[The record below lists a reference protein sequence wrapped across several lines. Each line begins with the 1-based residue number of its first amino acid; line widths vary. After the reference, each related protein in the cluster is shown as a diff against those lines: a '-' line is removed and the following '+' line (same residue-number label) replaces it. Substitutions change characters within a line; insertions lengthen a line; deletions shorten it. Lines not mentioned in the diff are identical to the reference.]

1 MATYKRINQLGQTY
15 SVGDNDFLPVDVQGA
30 SETQKVKKSDLF
42 YGYVEDAPNDENTR
56 NWTWARR
63 NGNWYRIYPDDY
75 VFEAPTDGKIYVRVN
90 GEWVSVTGVSGD
102 MLQSVYDTHGK
113 STDIFDYVDNAVGI
127 PDNASESLLGAPIV
141 KTGKLI
147 YKDYGIETDVLNCL
161 IYGETIH
168 RLENPI
174 LAKSF
179 ENKST
184 LAGIDVINLFAIGR
198 DLLTDR
204 NLVIGSFNNGE
215 DNTVVKTSKPAK
227 VNKGETYTFED
238 GEEVLNLKVVSVNR
252 LNEPDGVFSTTFL
265 PNKSKI
271 AIPDNVE
278 YVGVELQFSD
288 KREIDL
294 EEFNNYYL
302 LGIVVYYDNQYN
314 DFYLEVDTP
323 LYSLDSVASDYC
335 DFNKGLIYHNIKKD
349 TLTYNAGWTVSVV
362 GSGFKN
368 STIPFELSLGQTSW
382 VENSL
387 IYGDSNVLPAKSID
401 DFAVSDT
408 ECIAFHNG
416 KAYIRINYEHL
427 QRNPGQTNQDYENGL
442 EGFLYSNPIDVI
454 YKLDSPTVFDINSP
468 SSRVGG
474 PTTLFTFDSITN
486 FFAVGISFIA
496 EEDVII
502 SQCDLEIKFDNV
514 VNHIVR
520 KRGDEMF
527 GDLTIRGYNGLQTHY
542 IGGYE
547 EEGADGEVIDS
558 SLKLNNHSEAKVY
571 VNGDNPVLDLR
582 DFTTKLDW
590 EPKAQTIS
598 DKEAND
604 KRLVN
609 AEYVHRDYA
618 PLDSAHLVGTPTA
631 PKATELGTNQIATG
645 EFVEEHYYNKTE
657 TDGNYIHTVDGEARG
672 NLVLNE
678 TLPKSVTNKKRI
690 PNIEFIETYYYDS
703 DETDG
708 KFAPINSPHLTGIP
722 TTPMPDEVTGTQIT
736 NVDYVKNNYYSKNGG
751 PVYGDVTVEG
761 TPDKKGDLIV
771 KGNINNAKYGSDGIT
786 VTNKNLAVVTDNV
799 GNIVTTD
806 VTTSEIQSLKNIKG
820 NIQSQ
825 IDNIPKY
832 NYLSGLSIDVTGA
845 EWPAQSVIDT
855 AAKAKITATYPSPK
869 MWDAVTVAV
878 TLLPS
883 DKRRDL
889 LYYYTD
895 GSLGSAAGW
904 YYLYDL
910 STSINRANGT
920 TAGIVE
926 DSTNGDVSFADGSP
940 TVHHSETADK
950 LSTARTINGTSFD
963 GSANITTAKWGTT
976 RTFNTSGVMTGSTSV
991 DGSSNINLN
1000 LTYNYIPLPE
1010 NSDLNNYKTFGHYY
1024 VELVKI
1030 ARTFINCPTEQAFG
1044 LEIISSGAGIAQI
1057 ITTYSPE
1064 DSERYYRI
1072 CYNSSWSPWYRI
1084 YSESDKPTPTGIGA
1098 LPLTGGTVT
1107 GTLVLSK
1114 TQDADGG
1121 LDNQPALIVGGT
1133 SSQPH
1138 IEIDSNEVMA
1148 KENSI
1153 SSAPLYLNMGG
1164 GNVIIGSG
1172 GLTVSGGSK
1181 FSGTVEIQTPIADN
1195 HATTK
1200 KYVDELALGK
1210 ELVLEGNPVSIA
1222 YAGTNRIASITA
1234 YGENAQGGTTE
1245 APVALTGVDSV
1256 QVSGNNLFVNN
1267 AVTETKSG
1275 ITFTVNTDRSITVNG
1290 TASTSASVVQ
1300 YTGYNLTLPDG
1311 GYALSGTSS
1320 LTGVEV
1326 GARIKRANGDNEW
1339 FTVDSYLHTRTF
1351 NIATGDIIVSFY
1363 VLVRAGQTADNV
1375 TVYPMLNVGS
1385 TALPYEPYNG
1395 SITQLPIP
1403 RPLRRVGDVKDKCI
1417 TRVKSVY
1424 DKRIV
1429 LDGTEI
1435 WTEYT
1440 DENWQGAGYHVYR
1453 FYDADALLGQPIV
1466 SNKYPSR
1473 RGSSSFKGT
1482 LGVASGGQSILFS
1495 VVEQKTVD
1503 DWKAYLAD
1511 QKKAGTPLIIY
1522 RQSTAYDGT
1531 NGLDVCLTEYLTG
1544 FAELDGT
1551 EGVNLGNIDA
1561 SADVQ
1566 QFNIYGVLSSPNNSE
1581 NAICSHFERANVSGG
1596 VNSGFQIYNTLLVFG
1611 MPRDILLEYGFI
1623 TGDSGTY
1630 IHAFKAYLAAQK
1642 AAGTPVQIAYQLAT
1656 PEVYATD
1663 PLDIDNAAG
1672 PLTVMTGGELEVR
1685 MTELVGNRELNSKAN
1700 INDVL
1705 LLDNNNPYTPTNN
1718 YNPATKKYVDDAM
1731 ASAGTGDMLKNV
1743 YDTNNNGIVDN
1754 AEKVNGLTVQT
1765 AVPANAKFTDTT
1777 YGVVSTSAN
1786 GLAPKL
1792 PGNTTSYLRGDGTW
1806 ATISVPSGAV
1816 SGVKGNA
1823 ESTYRTGN
1831 VNLTPANIGAIPN
1844 GGAASL
1850 TDELTINASGH
1861 PITVSNGNISIE
1873 DANISIVNGE
1883 LNYDAGTY

>member
-15 SVGDNDFLPVDVQGA
+15 SVGDNDFLPVDIQGA

-42 YGYVEDAPNDENTR
+42 YGYVTDAPNDENTKG
-56 NWTWARR
+56 WTWARR

-102 MLQSVYDTHGK
+102 MLQSIYDTHGK
-113 STDIFDYVDNAVGI
+113 ATDIFDYVDNAVGV

-141 KTGKLI
+141 KTGKFI
-147 YKDYGIETDVLNCL
+147 YKDYGIETDVLDCL
-161 IYGETIH
+161 VYGETIH
-168 RLENPI
+168 RLENPV
-174 LAKSF
+174 LVKSF

-184 LAGIDVINLFAIGR
+184 LSGIDIINLFAIGR
-198 DLLTDR
+198 DLLTTREID
-204 NLVIGSFNNGE
+204 IGSFGNKE
-215 DNTVVKTSKPAK
+215 DNTVVRTLKPAK

-238 GEEVLNLKVVSVNR
+238 EWRIFNLKVVSVNR
-252 LNEPDGVFSTTFL
+252 LNEPDGVFSTSLL
-265 PNKSKI
+265 PHDSKI
-271 AIPDNVE
+271 TIPNNVE
-278 YVGVELQFSD
+278 YVAVELQFTD
-288 KREIDL
+288 KREINL
-294 EEFNNYYL
+294 EEFNNYWL
-302 LGIVVYYDNQYN
+302 SGEVVYYDNQYEH
-314 DFYLEVDTP
+314 FSLEMDTP
-323 LYSLDSVASDYC
+323 LYSLDLVASDYC
-335 DFNKGLIYHNIKKD
+335 DFNKSLICHNIKRD
-349 TLTYNAGWTVSVV
+349 TLTYEDGWKVSAV
-362 GSGFKN
+362 GSGFRN
-368 STIPFELSLGQTSW
+368 STVPFELSFGQTSW
-382 VENSL
+382 VDNSL
-387 IYGDSNVLPAKSID
+387 IYGDSNVLSAKSID

-408 ECIAFHNG
+408 ECIAFHDG
-416 KAYIRINYEHL
+416 KVYIRINYDHL
-427 QRNPGQTNQDYENGL
+427 QRNPGQTNQEYENGL
-442 EGFLYSNPIDVI
+442 QGFLYSNPIDVI
-454 YKLDSPTVFDINSP
+454 YKLDSPVVFDINAP
-468 SSRVGG
+468 SERASGG
-474 PTTLFTFDSITN
+474 PRRIYTFDSITN
-486 FFAVGISFIA
+486 FFVVGISTIS
-496 EEDVII
+496 EEDMIF
-502 SQCDLEIKFDNV
+502 SQCDLEMRFDNV
-514 VNHIVR
+514 VNHLVR
-520 KRGDEMF
+520 KRGDVMI
-527 GDLTIRGYNGLQTHY
+527 GDLTLKGYTTLFTHS
-542 IGGYE
+542 IKGYPE
-547 EEGADGEVIDS
+547 DEIADG
-558 SLKLNNHSEAKVY
+558 SLKLNSDSEDKVY

-582 DFTTKLDW
+582 DFTIKLDW

-609 AEYVHRDYA
+609 AEYIHRDYA
-618 PLDSAHLVGTPTA
+618 PLDSAPLVGVPTA
-631 PKATELGTNQIATG
+631 PKATKLGTSQIATG
-645 EFVEEHYYNKTE
+645 EFVEENYYNKTE
-657 TDGNYIHTVDGEARG
+657 ADGNYIHSVDGEASG

-678 TLPKSVTNKKRI
+678 TLPKNVTNKKRI
-690 PNIEFIETYYYDS
+690 PNVEFIETYYYDS

-708 KFAPINSPHLTGIP
+708 KFAPIDSPHLTGIP

-1245 APVALTGVDSV
+1245 APVALTGVDSAILFE
-1256 QVSGNNLFVNN
+1256 QHTPINLAKPNEGESNGISIIAN
-1267 AVTETKSG
+1267 ADGSVTA
-1275 ITFTVNTDRSITVNG
+1275 RG
-1290 TASTSASVVQ
+1290 TA
-1300 YTGYNLTLPDG
+1300 
-1311 GYALSGTSS
+1311 
-1320 LTGVEV
+1320 
-1326 GARIKRANGDNEW
+1326 IKDTW
-1339 FTVDSYLHTRTF
+1339 P
-1351 NIATGDIIVSFY
+1351 
-1363 VLVRAGQTADNV
+1363 VLVRIKIPSSIVSGDITISLSSPASVGMAFQSHSPSGKVENVYLSAGYTSVTTKIKSGYTGMHIFLSLLPDQTIDETFHIMIAQGIEPVPFVPYVEPSV
-1375 TVYPMLNVGS
+1375 TP
-1385 TALPYEPYNG
+1385 
-1395 SITQLPIP
+1395 LPIP
-1403 RPLRRVGDVKDKCI
+1403 RALHEVGDVRDVCR
-1417 TRVKSVY
+1417 TRVKSIY

-1429 LDGTEI
+1429 LDGTES
-1435 WTEYT
+1435 WFLRTE
-1440 DENWQGAGYHVYR
+1440 NPNS
-1453 FYDADALLGQPIV
+1453 FALGMGERVVIGV
-1466 SNKYPSR
+1466 SNNYASLRLSELGTRTGIYLKYTMAIVITDLACS
-1473 RGSSSFKGT
+1473 T
-1482 LGVASGGQSILFS
+1482 
-1495 VVEQKTVD
+1495 VEELKAKLAENPVTV
-1503 DWKAYLAD
+1503 Y
-1511 QKKAGTPLIIY
+1511 Y
-1522 RQSTAYDGT
+1522 QSTAYDGT
-1531 NGLDVCLTEYLTG
+1531 NGLDVCLTEYQTG
-1544 FAELDGT
+1544 FAELDGET
-1551 EGVNLGNIDA
+1551 LAFTTKN
-1561 SADVQ
+1561 
-1566 QFNIYGVLSSPNNSE
+1566 NIYWDLPRGSSPGIVSGPHIIN
-1581 NAICSHFERANVSGG
+1581 SHFPSNVFESN
-1596 VNSGFQIYNTLLVFG
+1596 VAYS
-1611 MPRDILLEYGFI
+1611 FI
-1623 TGDSGTY
+1623 FSTKTKMEPYFDTVE
-1630 IHAFKAYLAAQK
+1630 ALNAYLSAQK
-1642 AAGTPVQIAYQLAT
+1642 AAGTPVQVAYQLAT

-1672 PLTVMTGGELEVR
+1672 PLTVMTGGEVEVYN
-1685 MTELVGNRELNSKAN
+1685 TSLVGERELNLKAN

-1705 LLDNNNPYTPTNN
+1705 LLDNKNPYTPTSN

-1844 GGAASL
+1844 GGATSL
-1850 TDELTINASGH
+1850 TDELTINASGY

>member
-102 MLQSVYDTHGK
+102 MLQSIYDTHGK
-113 STDIFDYVDNAVGI
+113 ATDIFDYVDNAVGV

-141 KTGKLI
+141 KTGKFI

-416 KAYIRINYEHL
+416 KAYIRINYDHL
-427 QRNPGQTNQDYENGL
+427 QRNPGQTNQEYENGL
-442 EGFLYSNPIDVI
+442 QGFLYSNPIDVI
-454 YKLDSPTVFDINSP
+454 YKLDSPVVFDINAP
-468 SSRVGG
+468 SERASGG
-474 PTTLFTFDSITN
+474 PRRIYTFDSITN
-486 FFAVGISFIA
+486 FFAVGISTIS
-496 EEDVII
+496 EEDMIF
-502 SQCDLEIKFDNV
+502 SQCDLEMRFDNV
-514 VNHIVR
+514 VNHLVR
-520 KRGDEMF
+520 KRGDVMI
-527 GDLTIRGYNGLQTHY
+527 GDLTLKGYTTLFTHS
-542 IGGYE
+542 IKGYPE
-547 EEGADGEVIDS
+547 DEIADG
-558 SLKLNNHSEAKVY
+558 SLKLNSDSEDKVY

-582 DFTTKLDW
+582 DFTIKLDW

-609 AEYVHRDYA
+609 AEYIHRDYA
-618 PLDSAHLVGTPTA
+618 PLDSAPLVGVPTA
-631 PKATELGTNQIATG
+631 PKATKLGTSQIATG
-645 EFVEEHYYNKTE
+645 EFVEENYYNKTE
-657 TDGNYIHTVDGEARG
+657 ADGNYIHSVDGEASG

-678 TLPKSVTNKKRI
+678 TLPKNVTNKKRI
-690 PNIEFIETYYYDS
+690 PNVEFIETYYYDS

-708 KFAPINSPHLTGIP
+708 KFAPIDSPHLTGIP

-751 PVYGDVTVEG
+751 PVYGDVIVEG

-832 NYLSGLSIDVTGA
+832 NYLSGLSIDITGA
-845 EWPAQSVIDT
+845 EWPAQSIIDT
-855 AAKAKITATYPSPK
+855 AVKAKITATYPSPK

-926 DSTNGDVSFADGSP
+926 DSTNGDVTFADGSP

-1222 YAGTNRIASITA
+1222 YAGANRIDALTL
-1234 YGENAQGGTTE
+1234 YGENVQGGTTE

-1256 QVSGNNLFVNN
+1256 HVCGRNLLPNKAGAKTV
-1267 AVTETKSG
+1267 AG
-1275 ITFTVNTDRSITVNG
+1275 ITYTVNPDKSVTAKG
-1290 TASTSASVVQ
+1290 TATSWSNIVIDADFSLPAGTYTLNSNIQTAGVNLVIGKDTTGKKNIAVSSTASKTFTLSDSIKHCVAYIAVAPDSVVD
-1300 YTGYNLTLPDG
+1300 TTI
-1311 GYALSGTSS
+1311 
-1320 LTGVEV
+1320 
-1326 GARIKRANGDNEW
+1326 R
-1339 FTVDSYLHTRTF
+1339 
-1351 NIATGDIIVSFY
+1351 
-1363 VLVRAGQTADNV
+1363 
-1375 TVYPMLNVGS
+1375 PMLNLGK
-1385 TALPYEPYNG
+1385 TAMPYEPYQGNV
-1395 SITQLPIP
+1395 TQLPIP
-1403 RPLRRVGDVKDKCI
+1403 RPLRRVGDVRDVCV
-1417 TRVKSVY
+1417 TRQEY
-1424 DKRIV
+1424 E
-1429 LDGTEI
+1429 GTEKLVVTYNVGYI
-1435 WTEYT
+1435 ASYAGESITTAWISST
-1440 DENWQGAGYHVYR
+1440 GALSTG
-1453 FYDADALLGQPIV
+1453 AE
-1466 SNKYPSR
+1466 
-1473 RGSSSFKGT
+1473 
-1482 LGVASGGQSILFS
+1482 VA
-1495 VVEQKTVD
+1495 
-1503 DWKAYLAD
+1503 Y
-1511 QKKAGTPLIIY
+1511 
-1522 RQSTAYDGT
+1522 
-1531 NGLDVCLTEYLTG
+1531 
-1544 FAELDGT
+1544 
-1551 EGVNLGNIDA
+1551 
-1561 SADVQ
+1561 
-1566 QFNIYGVLSSPNNSE
+1566 VLSS
-1581 NAICSHFERANVSGG
+1581 
-1596 VNSGFQIYNTLLVFG
+1596 
-1611 MPRDILLEYGFI
+1611 
-1623 TGDSGTY
+1623 
-1630 IHAFKAYLAAQK
+1630 
-1642 AAGTPVQIAYQLAT
+1642 

-1672 PLTVMTGGELEVR
+1672 PLTVLTGGEVEVYN
-1685 MTELVGNRELNSKAN
+1685 TSLVGERELNLKAN

-1705 LLDNNNPYTPTNN
+1705 LLDNKNPYTPTSN

>member
-102 MLQSVYDTHGK
+102 MLQSIYDTHGK
-113 STDIFDYVDNAVGI
+113 ATDIFDYVDNAVGV

-141 KTGKLI
+141 KTGKFI

-416 KAYIRINYEHL
+416 KAYIRINYDHL
-427 QRNPGQTNQDYENGL
+427 QRNPGQTNQEYENGL
-442 EGFLYSNPIDVI
+442 QGFLYSNPIDVI
-454 YKLDSPTVFDINSP
+454 YKLDSPVVFDINAP
-468 SSRVGG
+468 SERASGG
-474 PTTLFTFDSITN
+474 PRRIYTFDSITN
-486 FFAVGISFIA
+486 FFAVGISTIS
-496 EEDVII
+496 EEDMIF
-502 SQCDLEIKFDNV
+502 SQCDLEMRFDNV
-514 VNHIVR
+514 VNHLVR
-520 KRGDEMF
+520 KRGDVMI
-527 GDLTIRGYNGLQTHY
+527 GDLTLKGYTTLFTHS
-542 IGGYE
+542 IKGYPE
-547 EEGADGEVIDS
+547 DEIADG
-558 SLKLNNHSEAKVY
+558 SLKLNSDSEDKVY

-582 DFTTKLDW
+582 DFTIKLDW

-609 AEYVHRDYA
+609 AEYIHRDYA
-618 PLDSAHLVGTPTA
+618 PLDSAPLVGVPTA
-631 PKATELGTNQIATG
+631 PKATKLGTSQIATG
-645 EFVEEHYYNKTE
+645 EFVEENYYNKTE
-657 TDGNYIHTVDGEARG
+657 ADGNYIHSVDGEASG

-678 TLPKSVTNKKRI
+678 TLPKNVTNKKRI
-690 PNIEFIETYYYDS
+690 PNVEFIETYYYDS

-708 KFAPINSPHLTGIP
+708 KFAPIDSPHLTGIP

-736 NVDYVKNNYYSKNGG
+736 NIDYVKNNYYSKNGG

-1245 APVALTGVDSV
+1245 APVALTGVDEV
-1256 QVSGNNLFVNN
+1256 LVAGNNLCP
-1267 AVTETKSG
+1267 KG
-1275 ITFTVNTDRSITVNG
+1275 ILKTITREGVTFTHNPDGSVSVQG
-1290 TASTSASVVQ
+1290 TASKNADYYYFGQYNMPNSNSVKLGTGK
-1300 YTGYNLTLPDG
+1300 YT
-1311 GYALSGTSS
+1311 LSGCPSNIILYLIDIEKIIASQLNSTPVVFTKP
-1320 LTGVEV
+1320 LMEITCVLIRVPEGKTV
-1326 GARIKRANGDNEW
+1326 NE
-1339 FTVDSYLHTRTF
+1339 
-1351 NIATGDIIVSFY
+1351 
-1363 VLVRAGQTADNV
+1363 
-1375 TVYPMLNVGS
+1375 TVYPMLNIGA

-1395 SITQLPIP
+1395 SITPLPIP
-1403 RPLRRVGDVKDKCI
+1403 RPLHKVGDVRDVCR

-1531 NGLDVCLTEYLTG
+1531 NGLDVCLTEYQTG
-1544 FAELDGT
+1544 FVEIDGET
-1551 EGVNLGNIDA
+1551 VRGNYA
-1561 SADVQ
+1561 Q
-1566 QFNIYGVLSSPNNSE
+1566 NGERPYGVVVSPSTIVSPE
-1581 NAICSHFERANVSGG
+1581 SLICSNANVKNQNLNWGY
-1596 VNSGFQIYNTLLVFG
+1596 VYAANNPIKDFIFG
-1611 MPRDILLEYGFI
+1611 LIGSDITSTTELN
-1623 TGDSGTY
+1623 
-1630 IHAFKAYLAAQK
+1630 AYFAAQK

-1663 PLDIDNAAG
+1663 PVDFDNTAG
-1672 PLTVMTGGELEVR
+1672 PLTVMTGGEVEVYN
-1685 MTELVGNRELNSKAN
+1685 TSLVGERELNLKAN

-1705 LLDNNNPYTPTNN
+1705 LLDNKNPYTPTSN

>member
-102 MLQSVYDTHGK
+102 MLQSIYDTHGK
-113 STDIFDYVDNAVGI
+113 ATDIFDYVDNAVGV

-141 KTGKLI
+141 KTGKFI
-147 YKDYGIETDVLNCL
+147 YKDYGIETDVLDCL
-161 IYGETIH
+161 VYGETIH
-168 RLENPI
+168 RLENPV
-174 LAKSF
+174 LVKSF

-184 LAGIDVINLFAIGR
+184 LSGIDIINLFAIGR
-198 DLLTDR
+198 DLLTTREID
-204 NLVIGSFNNGE
+204 IGSFGNKE
-215 DNTVVKTSKPAK
+215 DNTVVRTLKPAK

-238 GEEVLNLKVVSVNR
+238 EWRIFNLKVVSVNR
-252 LNEPDGVFSTTFL
+252 LNEPDGVFSTSLL
-265 PNKSKI
+265 PHDSKI
-271 AIPDNVE
+271 TIPNNVE
-278 YVGVELQFSD
+278 YVAVELQFTD
-288 KREIDL
+288 KREINL
-294 EEFNNYYL
+294 EEFNNYWL
-302 LGIVVYYDNQYN
+302 SGEVVYYDNQYEH
-314 DFYLEVDTP
+314 FSLEMDTP
-323 LYSLDSVASDYC
+323 LYSLDLVASDYC
-335 DFNKGLIYHNIKKD
+335 DFNKSLICHNIKRD
-349 TLTYNAGWTVSVV
+349 TLTYEDGWKVSAV
-362 GSGFKN
+362 GSGFRN
-368 STIPFELSLGQTSW
+368 STVPFELSFGQTSW
-382 VENSL
+382 VDNSL
-387 IYGDSNVLPAKSID
+387 IYGDSNVLSAKSID

-408 ECIAFHNG
+408 ECIAFHDG
-416 KAYIRINYEHL
+416 KVYIRINYDHL
-427 QRNPGQTNQDYENGL
+427 QRNPGQTNQEYENGL
-442 EGFLYSNPIDVI
+442 QGFLYSNPIDVI
-454 YKLDSPTVFDINSP
+454 YKLDSPVVFDINAP
-468 SSRVGG
+468 SERASGG
-474 PTTLFTFDSITN
+474 PRRIYTFDSITN
-486 FFAVGISFIA
+486 FFAVGISTIS
-496 EEDVII
+496 EEDMIF
-502 SQCDLEIKFDNV
+502 SQCDLEMRFDNV
-514 VNHIVR
+514 VNHLVR
-520 KRGDEMF
+520 KRGDVMI
-527 GDLTIRGYNGLQTHY
+527 GDLTLKGYTTLFTHS
-542 IGGYE
+542 IKGYPE
-547 EEGADGEVIDS
+547 DEIADG
-558 SLKLNNHSEAKVY
+558 SLKLNSDSEDKVY

-582 DFTTKLDW
+582 DFTIKLDW

-609 AEYVHRDYA
+609 AEYIHRDYA
-618 PLDSAHLVGTPTA
+618 PLDSAPLVGVPTA
-631 PKATELGTNQIATG
+631 PKATKLGTSQIATG
-645 EFVEEHYYNKTE
+645 EFVEENYYNKTE
-657 TDGNYIHTVDGEARG
+657 ADGNYIHSVDGEASG

-678 TLPKSVTNKKRI
+678 TLPKNVTNKKRI
-690 PNIEFIETYYYDS
+690 PNVEFIETYYYDS

-708 KFAPINSPHLTGIP
+708 KFAPIDSPHLTGIP

-736 NVDYVKNNYYSKNGG
+736 NIDYVKNNYYSKNGG

-1222 YAGTNRIASITA
+1222 YAGANRIDALTL

-1256 QVSGNNLFVNN
+1256 FVGGRNLLPKATKTQTIYGVTFTPNPNGSVSVSGTATTNVGYSYVRFERALLGRTVCLSGGSTQAQVLINERLSSGAFVRNVLVDRGQGISGTLTKQKEDN
-1267 AVTETKSG
+1267 ILYVTIQVLAGT
-1275 ITFTVNTDRSITVNG
+1275 TVNTTI
-1290 TASTSASVVQ
+1290 
-1300 YTGYNLTLPDG
+1300 
-1311 GYALSGTSS
+1311 
-1320 LTGVEV
+1320 
-1326 GARIKRANGDNEW
+1326 
-1339 FTVDSYLHTRTF
+1339 
-1351 NIATGDIIVSFY
+1351 
-1363 VLVRAGQTADNV
+1363 
-1375 TVYPMLNVGS
+1375 YPMLNLGES
-1385 TALPYEPYNG
+1385 PLPYEPYQG
-1395 SITQLPIP
+1395 RVTPLPIP
-1403 RPLRRVGDVKDKCI
+1403 RPLRRVGDVKDKCV
-1417 TRVKSVY
+1417 TRQDYESAEK
-1424 DKRIV
+1424 
-1429 LDGTEI
+1429 L
-1435 WTEYT
+1435 
-1440 DENWQGAGYHVYR
+1440 
-1453 FYDADALLGQPIV
+1453 
-1466 SNKYPSR
+1466 
-1473 RGSSSFKGT
+1473 
-1482 LGVASGGQSILFS
+1482 
-1495 VVEQKTVD
+1495 VVTYNV
-1503 DWKAYLAD
+1503 
-1511 QKKAGTPLIIY
+1511 
-1522 RQSTAYDGT
+1522 
-1531 NGLDVCLTEYLTG
+1531 G
-1544 FAELDGT
+1544 FVELDGT
-1551 EGVNLGNIDA
+1551 EDWKDGQPTEGGEVYFTL
-1561 SADVQ
+1561 
-1566 QFNIYGVLSSPNNSE
+1566 NSLQS
-1581 NAICSHFERANVSGG
+1581 NSGKLIGFSSHFPVITILANNTNQG
-1596 VNSGFQIYNTLLVFG
+1596 VGAWNTALYLRWKALFTDV
-1611 MPRDILLEYGFI
+1611 
-1623 TGDSGTY
+1623 DSL
-1630 IHAFKAYLAAQK
+1630 KAYLAAQK
-1642 AAGTPVQIAYQLAT
+1642 AAGTPVQISYQLAT

-1672 PLTVMTGGELEVR
+1672 PLTVLTGGEVEVYN
-1685 MTELVGNRELNSKAN
+1685 TSLVGERELNLKAN

-1705 LLDNNNPYTPTNN
+1705 LLDNKNPYTPTSN

>member
-102 MLQSVYDTHGK
+102 MLQSIYDTHGK
-113 STDIFDYVDNAVGI
+113 ATDIFDYVDNAVGV

-141 KTGKLI
+141 KTGKFI
-147 YKDYGIETDVLNCL
+147 YKDYGIETDVLDCL
-161 IYGETIH
+161 VYGETIH
-168 RLENPI
+168 RLENPV
-174 LAKSF
+174 LVKSF

-184 LAGIDVINLFAIGR
+184 LSGIDIINLFAIGR
-198 DLLTDR
+198 DLLTTREID
-204 NLVIGSFNNGE
+204 IGSFGNKE
-215 DNTVVKTSKPAK
+215 DNTVVRTLKPAK

-238 GEEVLNLKVVSVNR
+238 EWRIFNLKVVSVNR
-252 LNEPDGVFSTTFL
+252 LNEPDGVFSTSLL
-265 PNKSKI
+265 PHDSKI
-271 AIPDNVE
+271 TIPNNVE
-278 YVGVELQFSD
+278 YVAVELQFTD
-288 KREIDL
+288 KREINL
-294 EEFNNYYL
+294 EEFNNYWL
-302 LGIVVYYDNQYN
+302 SGEVVYYDNQYEH
-314 DFYLEVDTP
+314 FSLEMDTP
-323 LYSLDSVASDYC
+323 LYSLDLVASDYC
-335 DFNKGLIYHNIKKD
+335 DFNKSLICHNIKRD
-349 TLTYNAGWTVSVV
+349 TLTYEDGWKVSAV
-362 GSGFKN
+362 GSGFRN
-368 STIPFELSLGQTSW
+368 STVPFELSFGQTSW
-382 VENSL
+382 VDNSL
-387 IYGDSNVLPAKSID
+387 IYGDSNVLSAKSID

-408 ECIAFHNG
+408 ECIAFYDG
-416 KAYIRINYEHL
+416 KVYIRINYDHL
-427 QRNPGQTNQDYENGL
+427 QRNPGQTNQEYENGL
-442 EGFLYSNPIDVI
+442 QGFLYSNPIDVI
-454 YKLDSPTVFDINSP
+454 YKLDSPVVFDINAP
-468 SSRVGG
+468 SERASGG
-474 PTTLFTFDSITN
+474 PRRIYTFDSITN
-486 FFAVGISFIA
+486 FFAVGISTIS
-496 EEDVII
+496 EEDMIF
-502 SQCDLEIKFDNV
+502 SQCDLEMRFDNV
-514 VNHIVR
+514 VNHLVR
-520 KRGDEMF
+520 KRGDVMI
-527 GDLTIRGYNGLQTHY
+527 GDLTLKGYTTLFTHS
-542 IGGYE
+542 IKGYPE
-547 EEGADGEVIDS
+547 DEIADG
-558 SLKLNNHSEAKVY
+558 SLKLNSDSEDKVY

-582 DFTTKLDW
+582 DFTIKLDW

-609 AEYVHRDYA
+609 AEYIHRDYA
-618 PLDSAHLVGTPTA
+618 PLDSAPLVGVPTA
-631 PKATELGTNQIATG
+631 PKATKLGTSQIATG
-645 EFVEEHYYNKTE
+645 EFVEENYYNKTE
-657 TDGNYIHTVDGEARG
+657 ADGNYIHSVDGEASG

-678 TLPKSVTNKKRI
+678 TLPKNVTNKKRI
-690 PNIEFIETYYYDS
+690 PNVEFIETYYYDS

-708 KFAPINSPHLTGIP
+708 KFAPIDSPHLTGIP

-736 NVDYVKNNYYSKNGG
+736 NIDYVKNNYYSKNGG

-1222 YAGTNRIASITA
+1222 YAGAQRIASITA
-1234 YGENAQGGTTE
+1234 YGETPQGGTTE
-1245 APVALTGVDSV
+1245 APVALTGVDSAILFE
-1256 QVSGNNLFVNN
+1256 QHTPINLAKPNEGESNGISIIAN
-1267 AVTETKSG
+1267 ADGSVTA
-1275 ITFTVNTDRSITVNG
+1275 RG
-1290 TASTSASVVQ
+1290 TATKD
-1300 YTGYNLTLPDG
+1300 TWP
-1311 GYALSGTSS
+1311 
-1320 LTGVEV
+1320 
-1326 GARIKRANGDNEW
+1326 
-1339 FTVDSYLHTRTF
+1339 
-1351 NIATGDIIVSFY
+1351 
-1363 VLVRAGQTADNV
+1363 VLVRINIPSSIVSGDITISLSSPASVGMAFQSHSPSGKVENVYLSAGYTSVTTKIKSGYTGMHIFLSLLPDQTIDETFHIMIAQGIEPVPFVPYVEPSV
-1375 TVYPMLNVGS
+1375 T
-1385 TALPYEPYNG
+1385 T
-1395 SITQLPIP
+1395 LPIP
-1403 RPLRRVGDVKDKCI
+1403 RPLRRVGDVKDKCV
-1417 TRVKSVY
+1417 TRQKH
-1424 DKRIV
+1424 
-1429 LDGTEI
+1429 E
-1435 WTEYT
+1435 
-1440 DENWQGAGYHVYR
+1440 GAEK
-1453 FYDADALLGQPIV
+1453 L
-1466 SNKYPSR
+1466 
-1473 RGSSSFKGT
+1473 
-1482 LGVASGGQSILFS
+1482 
-1495 VVEQKTVD
+1495 VVTYNV
-1503 DWKAYLAD
+1503 
-1511 QKKAGTPLIIY
+1511 
-1522 RQSTAYDGT
+1522 
-1531 NGLDVCLTEYLTG
+1531 G
-1544 FAELDGT
+1544 FVELDGT
-1551 EGVNLGNIDA
+1551 ESIEIGNLDI
-1561 SADVQ
+1561 SQTIQ
-1566 QFNIYGVLSSPNNSE
+1566 QFNIAFTTPISYTGGAE
-1581 NAICSHFERANVSGG
+1581 ICSNFEYNENVVSGTAVGFAIYSTKTIIFG
-1596 VNSGFQIYNTLLVFG
+1596 V
-1611 MPRDILLEYGFI
+1611 PRDMLLDYGFVA
-1623 TGDSGTY
+1623 GDSNTY
-1630 IHAFKAYLAAQK
+1630 IPAFKAYLATKK
-1642 AAGTPVQIAYQLAT
+1642 AAGTPVQVAYQLAA
-1656 PEVYATD
+1656 PETYAAD
-1663 PLDIDNAAG
+1663 PVDVDNAAG
-1672 PLTVMTGGELEVR
+1672 PLTVMTGGEVEVYN
-1685 MTELVGNRELNSKAN
+1685 TSLVGERELNLKAN

-1705 LLDNNNPYTPTNN
+1705 LLDNKNPYTPTSN

>member
-1 MATYKRINQLGQTY
+1 VSLLATYKRINQLGQTY

-468 SSRVGG
+468 SSRAGG

-761 TPDKKGDLIV
+761 TPDKKGDLTV

-786 VTNKNLAVVTDNV
+786 VTNKNLAVVTDSV

-845 EWPAQSVIDT
+845 EWPPQATIDT
-855 AAKAKITATYPSPK
+855 AAKAKITATYPNPS
-869 MWDAVTVAV
+869 MWDAVTVAA

-926 DSTNGDVSFADGSP
+926 DSTNGDVTFADGSP
-940 TVHHSETADK
+940 TVHHSKTADK

-1030 ARTFINCPTEQAFG
+1030 ARTFINCPTKQAFG

-1222 YAGTNRIASITA
+1222 YAGANRIASITA
-1234 YGENAQGGTTE
+1234 YGETPQGGTTE

-1256 QVSGNNLFVNN
+1256 HVCGRNLLPNKATTGIVHGVSY
-1267 AVTETKSG
+1267 
-1275 ITFTVNTDRSITVNG
+1275 TVNTDGSITAKG
-1290 TASTSASVVQ
+1290 TATTWAPIVFTPNLSLPAGT
-1300 YTGYNLTLPDG
+1300 YTLTAG
-1311 GYALSGTSS
+1311 ALSSETI
-1320 LTGVEV
+1320 LVI
-1326 GARIKRANGDNEW
+1326 ARNLQSEGFIVMINGGSKTFSIAEAIENYIA
-1339 FTVDSYLHTRTF
+1339 FISVAPGNTVDF
-1351 NIATGDIIVSFY
+1351 VC
-1363 VLVRAGQTADNV
+1363 
-1375 TVYPMLNVGS
+1375 YPMLNLGS
-1385 TALPYEPYNG
+1385 TAMPYEPYQG
-1395 SITQLPIP
+1395 SVTTLPIP
-1403 RPLRRVGDVKDKCI
+1403 RPLHKVGDVRDVCQ

-1424 DKRIV
+1424 DKRVV

-1435 WTEYT
+1435 WAEYT

-1453 FYDADALLGQPIV
+1453 LYDADALYGQYIA
-1466 SNKYPSR
+1466 SNKYSSR
-1473 RGSSSFKGT
+1473 MTASSFKGT
-1482 LGVASGGQSILFS
+1482 LGVVSGGGAILFS

-1503 DWKAYLAD
+1503 DWKAYLAA

-1531 NGLDVCLTEYLTG
+1531 NGLDVCLMKYQTG
-1544 FAELDGT
+1544 YIESYAGESITKAWISSTGALSTGAE
-1551 EGVNLGNIDA
+1551 VA
-1561 SADVQ
+1561 
-1566 QFNIYGVLSSPNNSE
+1566 YVLSS
-1581 NAICSHFERANVSGG
+1581 
-1596 VNSGFQIYNTLLVFG
+1596 
-1611 MPRDILLEYGFI
+1611 
-1623 TGDSGTY
+1623 
-1630 IHAFKAYLAAQK
+1630 
-1642 AAGTPVQIAYQLAT
+1642 

-1873 DANISIVNGE
+1873 DANISIINGE

>member
-1 MATYKRINQLGQTY
+1 MSLLATYKRINQLGQTY

-102 MLQSVYDTHGK
+102 MLQSIYDTHGK
-113 STDIFDYVDNAVGI
+113 ATDIFDYVDNAVGI

-468 SSRVGG
+468 SSRAGG

-761 TPDKKGDLIV
+761 TPDKKGDLTV

-786 VTNKNLAVVTDNV
+786 VTNKNLAVVTDSV

-832 NYLSGLSIDVTGA
+832 NYLSGLSIDITGA

-1024 VELVKI
+1024 VELIKI

-1064 DSERYYRI
+1064 YSERYYRI

-1222 YAGTNRIASITA
+1222 YAGANRIDALTL
-1234 YGENAQGGTTE
+1234 YGENVQGGTME

-1256 QVSGNNLFVNN
+1256 QVCGNNLLPDS
-1267 AVTETKSG
+1267 AK
-1275 ITFTVNTDRSITVNG
+1275 TVAGDNIRYFYNTDGFLLLKGQAYTLVTNIN
-1290 TASTSASVVQ
+1290 SAGIYIKSSDDSSEIAVRFQAKSVTYIPDTNVRVFFDV
-1300 YTGYNLTLPDG
+1300 YWLDGVPDG
-1311 GYALSGTSS
+1311 AL
-1320 LTGVEV
+1320 V
-1326 GARIKRANGDNEW
+1326 W
-1339 FTVDSYLHTRTF
+1339 
-1351 NIATGDIIVSFY
+1351 
-1363 VLVRAGQTADNV
+1363 
-1375 TVYPMLNVGS
+1375 LNLGES
-1385 TALPYEPYNG
+1385 PLPYEPYKGNV
-1395 SITQLPIP
+1395 TQLPIP
-1403 RPLRRVGDVKDKCI
+1403 RPLRRVGDVKDKCV
-1417 TRVKSVY
+1417 TRVKSEC
-1424 DKRIV
+1424 DKKIVFDGSADEDWSKIVVSGIGTIWRINQSDAFYRQTPLSNIYPSV
-1429 LDGTEI
+1429 SYVTFRREGVIYIQSVKGVTVIDILDSSINTI
-1435 WTEYT
+1435 
-1440 DENWQGAGYHVYR
+1440 ENWRAK
-1453 FYDADALLGQPIV
+1453 L
-1466 SNKYPSR
+1466 
-1473 RGSSSFKGT
+1473 SS
-1482 LGVASGGQSILFS
+1482 
-1495 VVEQKTVD
+1495 
-1503 DWKAYLAD
+1503 
-1511 QKKAGTPLIIY
+1511 TPLTVY
-1522 RQSTAYDGT
+1522 YQSTAYDGT
-1531 NGLDVCLTEYLTG
+1531 NGLDVCLMKYQND
-1544 FAELDGT
+1544 FVELDGT
-1551 EGVNLGNIDA
+1551 ENWALHSTIANAFYCDNIMPGI
-1561 SADVQ
+1561 
-1566 QFNIYGVLSSPNNSE
+1566 FTNN
-1581 NAICSHFERANVSGG
+1581 AKKDFVICSSAQQNAYIAVTILTNGEFAIGTFGDVIRA
-1596 VNSGFQIYNTLLVFG
+1596 VFK
-1611 MPRDILLEYGFI
+1611 DTSCATAE
-1623 TGDSGTY
+1623 
-1630 IHAFKAYLAAQK
+1630 AWKAKLAENH
-1642 AAGTPVQIAYQLAT
+1642 VQIAYQLAS
-1656 PEVYATD
+1656 PETYATD
-1663 PLDIDNAAG
+1663 PVDFDNAAG
-1672 PLTVMTGGELEVR
+1672 PLNVMTGGEVEVYN
-1685 MTELVGNRELNSKAN
+1685 TSLVGERELNLKAN

-1705 LLDNNNPYTPTNN
+1705 LLDNKNPYTPTSN

>member
-102 MLQSVYDTHGK
+102 MLQSIYDTHGK
-113 STDIFDYVDNAVGI
+113 ATDIFDYVDNAVGV

-141 KTGKLI
+141 KTGKFI
-147 YKDYGIETDVLNCL
+147 YKDYGIETDVLDCL
-161 IYGETIH
+161 VYGETIH
-168 RLENPI
+168 RLENPV
-174 LAKSF
+174 LVKSF

-184 LAGIDVINLFAIGR
+184 LSGIDIINLFAIGR
-198 DLLTDR
+198 DLLTTREID
-204 NLVIGSFNNGE
+204 IGSFGNKE
-215 DNTVVKTSKPAK
+215 DNTVVRTLKPAK

-238 GEEVLNLKVVSVNR
+238 EWRIFNLKVVSVNR
-252 LNEPDGVFSTTFL
+252 LNEPDGVFSTSLL
-265 PNKSKI
+265 PHDSKI
-271 AIPDNVE
+271 TIPNNVE
-278 YVGVELQFSD
+278 YVAVELQFTD
-288 KREIDL
+288 KREINL
-294 EEFNNYYL
+294 EEFNNYWL
-302 LGIVVYYDNQYN
+302 SGEVVYYDNQYEH
-314 DFYLEVDTP
+314 FSLEMDTP
-323 LYSLDSVASDYC
+323 LYSLDLVASDYC
-335 DFNKGLIYHNIKKD
+335 DFNKSLICHNIKRD
-349 TLTYNAGWTVSVV
+349 TLTYEDGWKVSAV
-362 GSGFKN
+362 GSGFRN
-368 STIPFELSLGQTSW
+368 STVPFELSFGQTSW
-382 VENSL
+382 VDNSL
-387 IYGDSNVLPAKSID
+387 IYGDSNVLSAKSID

-408 ECIAFHNG
+408 ECIAFYDG
-416 KAYIRINYEHL
+416 KVYIRINYDHL
-427 QRNPGQTNQDYENGL
+427 QRNPGQTNQEYENGL
-442 EGFLYSNPIDVI
+442 QGFLYSNPIDVI
-454 YKLDSPTVFDINSP
+454 YKLDSPVVFDINAP
-468 SSRVGG
+468 SERASGG
-474 PTTLFTFDSITN
+474 PRRIYTFDSITN
-486 FFAVGISFIA
+486 FFAVGISTIS
-496 EEDVII
+496 EEDMIF
-502 SQCDLEIKFDNV
+502 SQCDLEMRFDNV
-514 VNHIVR
+514 VNHLVR
-520 KRGDEMF
+520 KRGDVMI
-527 GDLTIRGYNGLQTHY
+527 GDLTLKGYTTLFTHS
-542 IGGYE
+542 IKGYPE
-547 EEGADGEVIDS
+547 DEIADG
-558 SLKLNNHSEAKVY
+558 SLKLNSDSEDKVY

-582 DFTTKLDW
+582 DFTIKLDW

-609 AEYVHRDYA
+609 AEYIHRDYA
-618 PLDSAHLVGTPTA
+618 PLDSAPLVGVPTA
-631 PKATELGTNQIATG
+631 PKATKLGTSQIATG
-645 EFVEEHYYNKTE
+645 EFVEENYYNKTE
-657 TDGNYIHTVDGEARG
+657 ADGNYIHSVDGEASG

-678 TLPKSVTNKKRI
+678 TLPKNVTNKKRI
-690 PNIEFIETYYYDS
+690 PNVEFIETYYYDS

-708 KFAPINSPHLTGIP
+708 KFAPIDSPHLTGIP

-736 NVDYVKNNYYSKNGG
+736 NIDYVKNNYYSKNGG

-1222 YAGTNRIASITA
+1222 YAGANRIDALTL

-1256 QVSGNNLFVNN
+1256 QVCGNNLLPDS
-1267 AVTETKSG
+1267 AK
-1275 ITFTVNTDRSITVNG
+1275 TVAGDNIRYFYNTDGFLLLKGQAYTLVTNIN
-1290 TASTSASVVQ
+1290 SAGIYIKSSDDSSEIAVRFQAKSVTYIPDTNVRVFFDV
-1300 YTGYNLTLPDG
+1300 YWLDGVPDG
-1311 GYALSGTSS
+1311 AL
-1320 LTGVEV
+1320 V
-1326 GARIKRANGDNEW
+1326 W
-1339 FTVDSYLHTRTF
+1339 
-1351 NIATGDIIVSFY
+1351 
-1363 VLVRAGQTADNV
+1363 
-1375 TVYPMLNVGS
+1375 LNLGES
-1385 TALPYEPYNG
+1385 PLPYEPYQG
-1395 SITQLPIP
+1395 SVTPLPIP
-1403 RPLRRVGDVKDKCI
+1403 RPLRRVGYVKDKCV

-1424 DKRIV
+1424 DKHIV
-1429 LDGTEI
+1429 LSSVDGLSFSS
-1435 WTEYT
+1435 
-1440 DENWQGAGYHVYR
+1440 NAGNGYAR
-1453 FYDADALLGQPIV
+1453 FY
-1466 SNKYPSR
+1466 
-1473 RGSSSFKGT
+1473 
-1482 LGVASGGQSILFS
+1482 
-1495 VVEQKTVD
+1495 
-1503 DWKAYLAD
+1503 KAYNSAQLSPIASDWLPGYAKTAYNATNEGVYSAD
-1511 QKKAGTPLIIY
+1511 SDAGTISIVLSIQRLIAAGATSGDTSTYLSAASAIFSAHPLTVY
-1522 RQSTAYDGT
+1522 YQSTAYDGT
-1531 NGLDVCLTEYLTG
+1531 NGLDVCLTEYQTG
-1544 FAELDGT
+1544 FVELDGET
-1551 EGVNLGNIDA
+1551 LAFTTTGNSIYWNLPRG
-1561 SADVQ
+1561 
-1566 QFNIYGVLSSPNNSE
+1566 SSPGIASGPHIIN
-1581 NAICSHFERANVSGG
+1581 SHFPSNVFESN
-1596 VNSGFQIYNTLLVFG
+1596 VAYS
-1611 MPRDILLEYGFI
+1611 FI
-1623 TGDSGTY
+1623 FSTKTKMEPYFDTVE
-1630 IHAFKAYLAAQK
+1630 ALNAYLAAQK
-1642 AAGTPVQIAYQLAT
+1642 AAGTPVQVAYQLAT

-1672 PLTVMTGGELEVR
+1672 PLTVLTGGEVEVYN
-1685 MTELVGNRELNSKAN
+1685 TSLVGERELNLKAN

-1705 LLDNNNPYTPTNN
+1705 LLDNKNPYTPTSN

>member
-215 DNTVVKTSKPAK
+215 DNTVVRTSKPAK

-238 GEEVLNLKVVSVNR
+238 GEKILNLKVVSVNR

-271 AIPDNVE
+271 TIPDNVE

-302 LGIVVYYDNQYN
+302 LGTVVYYDNQYN

-468 SSRVGG
+468 SSRAGG

-502 SQCDLEIKFDNV
+502 SQCNLEIKFDNV

-761 TPDKKGDLIV
+761 TPDKKGDLTV

-786 VTNKNLAVVTDNV
+786 VTNKNLAVVTDSV

-845 EWPAQSVIDT
+845 EWPPQATIDT
-855 AAKAKITATYPSPK
+855 AAKAKITATYPNPS
-869 MWDAVTVAV
+869 MWDAVTVAA

-926 DSTNGDVSFADGSP
+926 DSTNGDVTFADGSP
-940 TVHHSETADK
+940 TVHHSKTADK

-1030 ARTFINCPTEQAFG
+1030 ARTFINCPTKQAFG

-1222 YAGTNRIASITA
+1222 YAGANRIASITA
-1234 YGENAQGGTTE
+1234 YGETPQGGTTE
-1245 APVALTGVDSV
+1245 APVALTGISSV
-1256 QVSGNNLFVNN
+1256 TVNDD
-1267 AVTETKSG
+1267 VTE
-1275 ITFTVNTDRSITVNG
+1275 
-1290 TASTSASVVQ
+1290 
-1300 YTGYNLTLPDG
+1300 
-1311 GYALSGTSS
+1311 
-1320 LTGVEV
+1320 
-1326 GARIKRANGDNEW
+1326 
-1339 FTVDSYLHTRTF
+1339 
-1351 NIATGDIIVSFY
+1351 
-1363 VLVRAGQTADNV
+1363 
-1375 TVYPMLNVGS
+1375 
-1385 TALPYEPYNG
+1385 
-1395 SITQLPIP
+1395 LPIP
-1403 RPLRRVGDVKDKCI
+1403 RPLRRVGDVKDKCV

-1429 LDGTEI
+1429 LDGTEYWFI
-1435 WTEYT
+1435 SKGVFFYKSAVTDNALTMAACDRYKFHITDNGVSGVTTDKTFAFNIATPERIMIRDDDYT
-1440 DENWQGAGYHVYR
+1440 
-1453 FYDADALLGQPIV
+1453 
-1466 SNKYPSR
+1466 
-1473 RGSSSFKGT
+1473 
-1482 LGVASGGQSILFS
+1482 SIEEF
-1495 VVEQKTVD
+1495 
-1503 DWKAYLAD
+1503 KAYLTD
-1511 QKKAGTPLIIY
+1511 NPLTVY
-1522 RQSTAYDGT
+1522 YQSTAYDGT
-1531 NGLDVCLTEYLTG
+1531 NGLDVCLTEYQTG
-1544 FAELDGT
+1544 YIESYADESITTAWISSTGALSTGAE
-1551 EGVNLGNIDA
+1551 VA
-1561 SADVQ
+1561 
-1566 QFNIYGVLSSPNNSE
+1566 YVLSSPE
-1581 NAICSHFERANVSGG
+1581 
-1596 VNSGFQIYNTLLVFG
+1596 T
-1611 MPRDILLEYGFI
+1611 
-1623 TGDSGTY
+1623 
-1630 IHAFKAYLAAQK
+1630 
-1642 AAGTPVQIAYQLAT
+1642 
-1656 PEVYATD
+1656 YATD
-1663 PLDIDNAAG
+1663 PLDFDNTAG
-1672 PLTVMTGGELEVR
+1672 PLIIMTGGAVEAR

>member
-102 MLQSVYDTHGK
+102 MLQSIYDTHGK
-113 STDIFDYVDNAVGI
+113 ATDIFDYVDNAVGV

-141 KTGKLI
+141 KTGKFI
-147 YKDYGIETDVLNCL
+147 YKDYGIETDVLDCL
-161 IYGETIH
+161 VYGETIH
-168 RLENPI
+168 RLENPV
-174 LAKSF
+174 LVKSF

-184 LAGIDVINLFAIGR
+184 LSGIDIINLFAIGR
-198 DLLTDR
+198 DLLTTREID
-204 NLVIGSFNNGE
+204 IGSFGNKE
-215 DNTVVKTSKPAK
+215 DNTVVRTLKPAK

-238 GEEVLNLKVVSVNR
+238 KWRIFNLKVVSVNR
-252 LNEPDGVFSTTFL
+252 LNEPDGVFSTSLL
-265 PNKSKI
+265 PHDSKI
-271 AIPDNVE
+271 TIPNNVE
-278 YVGVELQFSD
+278 YVAVELQFTD
-288 KREIDL
+288 KREINL
-294 EEFNNYYL
+294 EEFNNYWL
-302 LGIVVYYDNQYN
+302 SGEVVYYDNQYEH
-314 DFYLEVDTP
+314 FSLEMDTP
-323 LYSLDSVASDYC
+323 LYSLDLVASDYC
-335 DFNKGLIYHNIKKD
+335 DFNKSLICHNIKRD
-349 TLTYNAGWTVSVV
+349 TLTYEDGWKVSAV
-362 GSGFKN
+362 GSGFRN
-368 STIPFELSLGQTSW
+368 STVPFELSFGQTSW
-382 VENSL
+382 VDNSL
-387 IYGDSNVLPAKSID
+387 IYGDSNVLSAKSID

-408 ECIAFHNG
+408 ECIAFHDG
-416 KAYIRINYEHL
+416 KVYIRINYDHL
-427 QRNPGQTNQDYENGL
+427 QRNPGQTNQEYENGL
-442 EGFLYSNPIDVI
+442 QGFLYSNPIDVI
-454 YKLDSPTVFDINSP
+454 YKLDSPVVFDINAP
-468 SSRVGG
+468 SERASGG
-474 PTTLFTFDSITN
+474 PRRIYTFDSITN
-486 FFAVGISFIA
+486 FFAVGISTIS
-496 EEDVII
+496 EEDMIF
-502 SQCDLEIKFDNV
+502 SQCDLEMRFDNV
-514 VNHIVR
+514 VNHLVR
-520 KRGDEMF
+520 KRGDVMI
-527 GDLTIRGYNGLQTHY
+527 GDLTLKGYTTLFTHS
-542 IGGYE
+542 IKGYPE
-547 EEGADGEVIDS
+547 DEIADG
-558 SLKLNNHSEAKVY
+558 SLKLNSDSEDKVY

-582 DFTTKLDW
+582 DFTIKLDW

-609 AEYVHRDYA
+609 AEYIHRDYA
-618 PLDSAHLVGTPTA
+618 PLDSAPLVGVPTA
-631 PKATELGTNQIATG
+631 PKATKLGTSQIATG
-645 EFVEEHYYNKTE
+645 EFVEENYYNKTE
-657 TDGNYIHTVDGEARG
+657 ADGNYIHSVDGEASG

-678 TLPKSVTNKKRI
+678 TLPKNVTNKKRI
-690 PNIEFIETYYYDS
+690 PNVEFIETYYYDS

-708 KFAPINSPHLTGIP
+708 KFAPIDSPHLTGIP

-736 NVDYVKNNYYSKNGG
+736 NIDYVKNNYYSKNGG

-1234 YGENAQGGTTE
+1234 YGETPQGGTVE
-1245 APVALTGVDSV
+1245 APVALTGISSVTVDD
-1256 QVSGNNLFVNN
+1256 
-1267 AVTETKSG
+1267 VTE
-1275 ITFTVNTDRSITVNG
+1275 
-1290 TASTSASVVQ
+1290 
-1300 YTGYNLTLPDG
+1300 
-1311 GYALSGTSS
+1311 
-1320 LTGVEV
+1320 
-1326 GARIKRANGDNEW
+1326 
-1339 FTVDSYLHTRTF
+1339 
-1351 NIATGDIIVSFY
+1351 
-1363 VLVRAGQTADNV
+1363 
-1375 TVYPMLNVGS
+1375 
-1385 TALPYEPYNG
+1385 
-1395 SITQLPIP
+1395 LPIP
-1403 RPLRRVGDVKDKCI
+1403 RPLRRVGDVKDKCV
-1417 TRVKSVY
+1417 TRQDYESAEK
-1424 DKRIV
+1424 
-1429 LDGTEI
+1429 L
-1435 WTEYT
+1435 
-1440 DENWQGAGYHVYR
+1440 
-1453 FYDADALLGQPIV
+1453 
-1466 SNKYPSR
+1466 
-1473 RGSSSFKGT
+1473 
-1482 LGVASGGQSILFS
+1482 
-1495 VVEQKTVD
+1495 VVTYNV
-1503 DWKAYLAD
+1503 
-1511 QKKAGTPLIIY
+1511 
-1522 RQSTAYDGT
+1522 
-1531 NGLDVCLTEYLTG
+1531 G
-1544 FAELDGT
+1544 FVELDGT
-1551 EGVNLGNIDA
+1551 ETSHLYAGIFYLDYSAAWPTPANRVNGV
-1561 SADVQ
+1561 
-1566 QFNIYGVLSSPNNSE
+1566 
-1581 NAICSHFERANVSGG
+1581 CSHYPYGAYSKGKIGLTDNGAAV
-1596 VNSGFQIYNTLLVFG
+1596 VYNPNGDYTSDEAG
-1611 MPRDILLEYGFI
+1611 LEEWK
-1623 TGDSGTY
+1623 S
-1630 IHAFKAYLAAQK
+1630 YLAAQK
-1642 AAGTPVQIAYQLAT
+1642 AAGTPVQIAYQFAT
-1656 PEVYATD
+1656 PETYSTD

-1672 PLTVMTGGELEVR
+1672 PLTVMTGGEVEVYN
-1685 MTELVGNRELNSKAN
+1685 TSLVGERELNLKAN

-1705 LLDNNNPYTPTNN
+1705 LLDNKNPYTPTSN

>member
-184 LAGIDVINLFAIGR
+184 LAGIDVINLFVIGR

-215 DNTVVKTSKPAK
+215 DNTVVRTSKPAK

-238 GEEVLNLKVVSVNR
+238 GEKILNLKVVSVNR

-271 AIPDNVE
+271 TIPDNVE

-302 LGIVVYYDNQYN
+302 LGTVVYYDNQYN

-454 YKLDSPTVFDINSP
+454 YKLDSPVVFDINAP
-468 SSRVGG
+468 SERASGG
-474 PTTLFTFDSITN
+474 PRRIYTFDSITN
-486 FFAVGISFIA
+486 FFAVGISTIS
-496 EEDVII
+496 EEDMIF
-502 SQCDLEIKFDNV
+502 SQCDLEMRFDNV
-514 VNHIVR
+514 VNHLVR
-520 KRGDEMF
+520 KRGDVMI
-527 GDLTIRGYNGLQTHY
+527 GDLTLKGYTTLFTHS
-542 IGGYE
+542 IKGYPE
-547 EEGADGEVIDS
+547 DEIADG
-558 SLKLNNHSEAKVY
+558 SLKLNSDSEDKVY

-582 DFTTKLDW
+582 DFTIKLDW

-609 AEYVHRDYA
+609 AEYIHRDYA
-618 PLDSAHLVGTPTA
+618 PLDSAPLVGVPTA
-631 PKATELGTNQIATG
+631 PKATKLGTSQIATG
-645 EFVEEHYYNKTE
+645 EFVEENYYNKTE
-657 TDGNYIHTVDGEARG
+657 ADGNYIHSVDGEASG

-678 TLPKSVTNKKRI
+678 TLPKNVTNKKRI
-690 PNIEFIETYYYDS
+690 PNVEFIETYYYDS

-708 KFAPINSPHLTGIP
+708 KFAPIDSPHLTGIP

-736 NVDYVKNNYYSKNGG
+736 NIDYVKNNYYSKNGG

-1222 YAGTNRIASITA
+1222 YAGANRIDALTL
-1234 YGENAQGGTTE
+1234 YGETPQGGTTE

-1256 QVSGNNLFVNN
+1256 HVCGRNLLPNKATTGIVHGVSY
-1267 AVTETKSG
+1267 
-1275 ITFTVNTDRSITVNG
+1275 TVNTDGSITAKG
-1290 TASTSASVVQ
+1290 TATTWAPIVFTPNLSLPAGT
-1300 YTGYNLTLPDG
+1300 YTLTAG
-1311 GYALSGTSS
+1311 ALSSGTI
-1320 LTGVEV
+1320 LVI
-1326 GARIKRANGDNEW
+1326 ARNLQSEGSIVMINGGSKTFSIAEAIENYIA
-1339 FTVDSYLHTRTF
+1339 FISVAPGNTVDF
-1351 NIATGDIIVSFY
+1351 VC
-1363 VLVRAGQTADNV
+1363 
-1375 TVYPMLNVGS
+1375 YPMLNLGN
-1385 TALPYEPYNG
+1385 TALPYEPYRG
-1395 SITQLPIP
+1395 SVTPLPIP
-1403 RPLRRVGDVKDKCI
+1403 RALHEVGDVRDVCR

-1429 LDGTEI
+1429 LDGTENWFI
-1435 WTEYT
+1435 SKGVFFYKSAVTDNALTMAACDRYKFHITDNGVSGVTTDKTFAFNIATPERIMIRDDDYT
-1440 DENWQGAGYHVYR
+1440 SIEEFKAHLTDNPLTVY
-1453 FYDADALLGQPIV
+1453 Y
-1466 SNKYPSR
+1466 
-1473 RGSSSFKGT
+1473 
-1482 LGVASGGQSILFS
+1482 
-1495 VVEQKTVD
+1495 
-1503 DWKAYLAD
+1503 
-1511 QKKAGTPLIIY
+1511 
-1522 RQSTAYDGT
+1522 QSTAYDGT
-1531 NGLDVCLTEYLTG
+1531 NGLDVCLAEYQTG
-1544 FAELDGT
+1544 FAELDGK
-1551 EGVNLGNIDA
+1551 N
-1561 SADVQ
+1561 VQ
-1566 QFNIYGVLSSPNNSE
+1566 AAYNPNNGRPYGIFNSY
-1581 NAICSHFERANVSGG
+1581 NIIKTSDGVVCSQAKTEHGNLNWGYVYASNMP
-1596 VNSGFQIYNTLLVFG
+1596 ITDIIFG
-1611 MPRDILLEYGFI
+1611 LIGSDITSRTELN
-1623 TGDSGTY
+1623 
-1630 IHAFKAYLAAQK
+1630 AYLAAQK
-1642 AAGTPVQIAYQLAT
+1642 EAGTPVQIAYQLAT

-1672 PLTVMTGGELEVR
+1672 PLTVLTGGEVEVYN
-1685 MTELVGNRELNSKAN
+1685 TSLVGERELNLKAN

-1705 LLDNNNPYTPTNN
+1705 LLDNKNPYTPTSN

>member
-147 YKDYGIETDVLNCL
+147 YKDYGIETGVLNCL

-179 ENKST
+179 ENKSI

-468 SSRVGG
+468 SSRAGG

-761 TPDKKGDLIV
+761 TPDKKGDLTV

-786 VTNKNLAVVTDNV
+786 VTNKNLAVVTDSV

-845 EWPAQSVIDT
+845 EWPPQATIDT
-855 AAKAKITATYPSPK
+855 AAKAKITATYPNPS

-926 DSTNGDVSFADGSP
+926 DSTNGDVTFADGSP

-963 GSANITTAKWGTT
+963 GSANITTAKWGTA
-976 RTFNTSGVMTGSTSV
+976 RTLNAVGAVSGTVFI
-991 DGSSNINLN
+991 DGSSDIDLTLNLN
-1000 LTYNYIPLPE
+1000 YQQIYQNA
-1010 NSDLNNYKTFGHYY
+1010 DLNTYTNLGFFHCLYNSYAAT
-1024 VELVKI
+1024 LL
-1030 ARTFINCPTEQAFG
+1030 NCPTSYAFGMEVISTGAGIRQVISTYSISNPKKYFRNLYTNSGTWGSWYRIFSEADKPTSEDIGVIQLTNEDLNDIKVDLGFYYAAGGNQVINSPFNVGNAFG
-1044 LEIISSGAGIAQI
+1044 LECNRVAGGFYLQTAKDNYQNKVYQRLYDGSAQTWQPWI
-1057 ITTYSPE
+1057 KI
-1064 DSERYYRI
+1064 
-1072 CYNSSWSPWYRI
+1072 YN
-1084 YSESDKPTPTGIGA
+1084 ESNKPTPAEIGA
-1098 LPLTGGTVT
+1098 IPSSGGTYTGWLEGGTNNVGLQWT
-1107 GTLVLSK
+1107 VDNGTL
-1114 TQDADGG
+1114 
-1121 LDNQPALIVGGT
+1121 
-1133 SSQPH
+1133 
-1138 IEIDSNEVMA
+1138 
-1148 KENSI
+1148 
-1153 SSAPLYLNMGG
+1153 Y
-1164 GNVIIGSG
+1164 
-1172 GLTVSGGSK
+1172 
-1181 FSGTVEIQTPIADN
+1181 
-1195 HATTK
+1195 
-1200 KYVDELALGK
+1200 
-1210 ELVLEGNPVSIA
+1210 
-1222 YAGTNRIASITA
+1222 
-1234 YGENAQGGTTE
+1234 
-1245 APVALTGVDSV
+1245 
-1256 QVSGNNLFVNN
+1256 
-1267 AVTETKSG
+1267 
-1275 ITFTVNTDRSITVNG
+1275 
-1290 TASTSASVVQ
+1290 
-1300 YTGYNLTLPDG
+1300 
-1311 GYALSGTSS
+1311 
-1320 LTGVEV
+1320 
-1326 GARIKRANGDNEW
+1326 RIK
-1339 FTVDSYLHTRTF
+1339 
-1351 NIATGDIIVSFY
+1351 
-1363 VLVRAGQTADNV
+1363 
-1375 TVYPMLNVGS
+1375 
-1385 TALPYEPYNG
+1385 
-1395 SITQLPIP
+1395 
-1403 RPLRRVGDVKDKCI
+1403 
-1417 TRVKSVY
+1417 
-1424 DKRIV
+1424 
-1429 LDGTEI
+1429 
-1435 WTEYT
+1435 
-1440 DENWQGAGYHVYR
+1440 
-1453 FYDADALLGQPIV
+1453 
-1466 SNKYPSR
+1466 
-1473 RGSSSFKGT
+1473 
-1482 LGVASGGQSILFS
+1482 
-1495 VVEQKTVD
+1495 
-1503 DWKAYLAD
+1503 AY
-1511 QKKAGTPLIIY
+1511 K
-1522 RQSTAYDGT
+1522 
-1531 NGLDVCLTEYLTG
+1531 
-1544 FAELDGT
+1544 
-1551 EGVNLGNIDA
+1551 
-1561 SADVQ
+1561 
-1566 QFNIYGVLSSPNNSE
+1566 
-1581 NAICSHFERANVSGG
+1581 
-1596 VNSGFQIYNTLLVFG
+1596 
-1611 MPRDILLEYGFI
+1611 
-1623 TGDSGTY
+1623 
-1630 IHAFKAYLAAQK
+1630 
-1642 AAGTPVQIAYQLAT
+1642 
-1656 PEVYATD
+1656 
-1663 PLDIDNAAG
+1663 
-1672 PLTVMTGGELEVR
+1672 
-1685 MTELVGNRELNSKAN
+1685 
-1700 INDVL
+1700 
-1705 LLDNNNPYTPTNN
+1705 PTNN
-1718 YNPATKKYVDDAM
+1718 FQITSKTTGGAETSVMNISGVNTSFGGPVSVSNAPTSDNHVVNKKYVDDAM

-1754 AEKVNGLTVQT
+1754 AEKVNGLTVLT

-1777 YGVVSTSAN
+1777 YSVVSTTAN

-1792 PGNTTSYLRGDGTW
+1792 PGNTTSYLRGDGAW
-1806 ATISVPSGAV
+1806 ATIDVPSGAV

-1823 ESTYRTGN
+1823 ESTYRSGN
-1831 VNLTPANIGAIPN
+1831 VNLTPANIGAMPL
-1844 GGAASL
+1844 GGATSL
-1850 TDELTINASGH
+1850 TDELTINASGY

-1873 DANISIVNGE
+1873 DVIISIINGE

>member
-215 DNTVVKTSKPAK
+215 DNTVVRTSKPAK

-238 GEEVLNLKVVSVNR
+238 GEKILNLKVVSVNR

-271 AIPDNVE
+271 TIPDNVE

-302 LGIVVYYDNQYN
+302 LGTVVYYDNQYN

-416 KAYIRINYEHL
+416 KAYIRINYDHL
-427 QRNPGQTNQDYENGL
+427 QRNPGQTNQEYENGL
-442 EGFLYSNPIDVI
+442 QGFLYSNPIDVI
-454 YKLDSPTVFDINSP
+454 YKLDSPVVFDINAP
-468 SSRVGG
+468 SERASGG
-474 PTTLFTFDSITN
+474 PRRIYTFDSITN
-486 FFAVGISFIA
+486 FFAVGISTIS
-496 EEDVII
+496 EEDMIF
-502 SQCDLEIKFDNV
+502 SQCDLEMRFDNV
-514 VNHIVR
+514 VNHLVR
-520 KRGDEMF
+520 KRGDVMI
-527 GDLTIRGYNGLQTHY
+527 GDLTLKGYTTLFTHS
-542 IGGYE
+542 IKGYPE
-547 EEGADGEVIDS
+547 DEIADG
-558 SLKLNNHSEAKVY
+558 SLKLNSDSEDKVY

-582 DFTTKLDW
+582 DFTIKLDW

-609 AEYVHRDYA
+609 AEYIHRDYA
-618 PLDSAHLVGTPTA
+618 PLDSAPLVGVPTA
-631 PKATELGTNQIATG
+631 PKATKLGTSQIATG
-645 EFVEEHYYNKTE
+645 EFVEENYYNKTE
-657 TDGNYIHTVDGEARG
+657 ADGNYIHSVDGEASG

-678 TLPKSVTNKKRI
+678 TLPKNVTNKKRI
-690 PNIEFIETYYYDS
+690 PNVEFIETYYYDS

-708 KFAPINSPHLTGIP
+708 KFAPIDSPHLTGIP

-736 NVDYVKNNYYSKNGG
+736 NIDYVKNNYYSKNGG

-1030 ARTFINCPTEQAFG
+1030 ARTFINCPTKQAFG

-1222 YAGTNRIASITA
+1222 YAGANRIDALTL
-1234 YGENAQGGTTE
+1234 YGENVQGGTTE

-1256 QVSGNNLFVNN
+1256 FVGGNNLFSAKLVADKVVDVNRF
-1267 AVTETKSG
+1267 TSYDKSNYYSTDTPIPVMKNTTYRLSSSG
-1275 ITFTVNTDRSITVNG
+1275 VLFRGNLHFKNKKGKTLSQIFNFYTFTVPNDADYIM
-1290 TASTSASVVQ
+1290 
-1300 YTGYNLTLPDG
+1300 
-1311 GYALSGTSS
+1311 
-1320 LTGVEV
+1320 
-1326 GARIKRANGDNEW
+1326 
-1339 FTVDSYLHTRTF
+1339 FTVLKND
-1351 NIATGDIIVSFY
+1351 
-1363 VLVRAGQTADNV
+1363 V
-1375 TVYPMLNVGS
+1375 TDPNAPIMLNVG
-1385 TALPYEPYNG
+1385 TEPLPYEPYQG
-1395 SITQLPIP
+1395 SVTQLPIP
-1403 RPLRRVGDVKDKCI
+1403 RALHEVGDVRDVCR

-1429 LDGTEI
+1429 LDGTEN

-1440 DENWQGAGYHVYR
+1440 NEDWQGAGYHVYK

-1473 RGSSSFKGT
+1473 MGAINFKGT
-1482 LGVASGGQSILFS
+1482 LGVVSGTQSILFS
-1495 VVEQKTVD
+1495 VVEQKTVE
-1503 DWKAYLAD
+1503 DWKAYLAA
-1511 QKKAGTPLIIY
+1511 QKAAGTPLIIY

-1531 NGLDVCLTEYLTG
+1531 NGLDVCLAEYQTG
-1544 FAELDGT
+1544 FAELDGK
-1551 EGVNLGNIDA
+1551 N
-1561 SADVQ
+1561 VQ
-1566 QFNIYGVLSSPNNSE
+1566 AAYNPNNGRPYGIFNSY
-1581 NAICSHFERANVSGG
+1581 NIIKTSDGVVCSQAKTEHGNLNWGYVYASNMP
-1596 VNSGFQIYNTLLVFG
+1596 ITDIIFG
-1611 MPRDILLEYGFI
+1611 LIGSDITSRTELN
-1623 TGDSGTY
+1623 
-1630 IHAFKAYLAAQK
+1630 AYLAAQK
-1642 AAGTPVQIAYQLAT
+1642 AAGTPVQVAYQLAA

-1663 PLDIDNAAG
+1663 PVDFDNAAG
-1672 PLTVMTGGELEVR
+1672 PLNVMTGGEVEVYN
-1685 MTELVGNRELNSKAN
+1685 TSLVGERELNLKAN

-1705 LLDNNNPYTPTNN
+1705 LLDNKNPYTPTSN